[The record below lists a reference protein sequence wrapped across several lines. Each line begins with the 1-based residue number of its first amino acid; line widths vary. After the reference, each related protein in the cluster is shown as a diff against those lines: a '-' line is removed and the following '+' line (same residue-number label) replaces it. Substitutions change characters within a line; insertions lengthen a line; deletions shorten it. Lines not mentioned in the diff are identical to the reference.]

1 MSKLVPRIPKPP
13 MSDSS
18 PEISR
23 PSAPHDTTSDEDVF
37 FEPLNGEVHLHPDA
51 HSDGGY
57 ACNNAEL
64 MKQQRGAIMEVV
76 KGLGKNLLM
85 GNLDL
90 LKVSLPVRIFEPR
103 SYLEKLADPW
113 VFPRFLDA
121 AADAPDPLQ
130 RLKWVATYF
139 VAGFHLVF
147 ATWRKPFNPI
157 LGETWQASL
166 PDGSHIFLEQ
176 TSHHPPI
183 SAYQLFGPG
192 ARYVYNGVSEPTV
205 TYRTSAVSTCS
216 KGARVMRFADGGAVT
231 VDYPVYDLKGIL
243 GTGVPR
249 AEISGTARFEDAANG
264 LVLALRFGPLT
275 AESAGGEAAL
285 QRSDTL
291 CGIVC
296 RTPDGWSGAPPLD
309 TAALPR
315 PKADAGSGLTGKAL
329 RSLSLSGSSKGGD
342 ALEAWGYP
350 RGAVPLSACRGN
362 WLSHLDWDGERAWVL
377 AEEERG
383 EWAPE
388 AAPLPSD
395 CRFRRDLA
403 ALRGGSADL
412 AAAQVAKEL
421 LETLQ
426 RQDAKQRKAGRAK
439 A

>member
-18 PEISR
+18 PQISR

-37 FEPLNGEVHLHPDA
+37 FEPLNGVSGQAWRHPHFALPGHPLPVRFHPDLSPQEVHLHPDA

-64 MKQQRGAIMEVV
+64 MKQQRGWVSAGTRRESLTGTNPGMGPGKGHQGPGGGLIAGRIPHPPKASLCPTQSTTSTPFPPLRSAIMEVV

-231 VDYPVYDLKGIL
+231 VDYPVYDLKG
-243 GTGVPR
+243 V
-249 AEISGTARFEDAANG
+249 
-264 LVLALRFGPLT
+264 
-275 AESAGGEAAL
+275 GG
-285 QRSDTL
+285 
-291 CGIVC
+291 CG
-296 RTPDGWSGAPPLD
+296 
-309 TAALPR
+309 
-315 PKADAGSGLTGKAL
+315 GK
-329 RSLSLSGSSKGGD
+329 G
-342 ALEAWGYP
+342 
-350 RGAVPLSACRGN
+350 
-362 WLSHLDWDGERAWVL
+362 
-377 AEEERG
+377 
-383 EWAPE
+383 
-388 AAPLPSD
+388 
-395 CRFRRDLA
+395 
-403 ALRGGSADL
+403 LRGHRIWLNAL
-412 AAAQVAKEL
+412 VQAV
-421 LETLQ
+421 
-426 RQDAKQRKAGRAK
+426 
-439 A
+439 